1 MRLMFFCFGE
11 GFKYI
16 CENPR
21 KPSYIRQNQGF
32 GGMWKVEKNDKK
44 CYQNLDAVLIQFFN
58 DFELILG
65 SFWRSKIA
73 KKCTKIRFEFWVR
86 FWRVPGEL
94 AEHNVRPR
102 GLPRIPFQGIL
113 NRRFI
118 FDLRIRRNE
127 GLPRNRGWFS
137 HTPLAQ
143 GPDELPI

>member
-1 MRLMFFCFGE
+1 M
-11 GFKYI
+11 
-16 CENPR
+16 R
-21 KPSYIRQNQGF
+21 KPSKTLIHSSKSRVRGF
-32 GGMWKVEKNDKK
+32 VKSRNIDKK
-44 CYQNLDAVLIQFFN
+44 CFKNLDAVLIRFFN

-65 SFWRSKIA
+65 SFWGSEIVN
-73 KKCTKIRFEFWVR
+73 KCIKIRFDFWVR
-86 FWRVPGEL
+86 FWRVFSEL

-127 GLPRNRGWFS
+127 GLPRNRGCFS

-143 GPDELPI
+143 GPANF